1 MKDKERSYKFYQL
14 TWDEDN
20 RFRHFES
27 YEGLK
32 KEGMQVE
39 ADRYELVYSGTMN
52 SDDTLDSLY
61 DRFNWEHPA
70 DFRGHSMST
79 SDIVVIHENGKDT
92 AYYVDTFGFQIV
104 PEFFNQNSLAKVEE
118 MLEDDYG
125 MIDGIINNGSKKEKD
140 AEELVDKS
148 DVKPSVRERLE
159 AGKEAVKAYD
169 NAKSVEPKKVRAD
182 GREEIS

>member
-1 MKDKERSYKFYQL
+1 
-14 TWDEDN
+14 
-20 RFRHFES
+20 
-27 YEGLK
+27 
-32 KEGMQVE
+32 MQVE

-140 AEELVDKS
+140 AEELADKS

-159 AGKEAVKAYD
+159 AGKGSGK
-169 NAKSVEPKKVRAD
+169 
-182 GREEIS
+182 GL

>member
-27 YEGLK
+27 YERLK

-104 PEFFNQNSLAKVEE
+104 PDVVVKHFCNT
-118 MLEDDYG
+118 YG
-125 MIDGIINNGSKKEKD
+125 
-140 AEELVDKS
+140 
-148 DVKPSVRERLE
+148 
-159 AGKEAVKAYD
+159 
-169 NAKSVEPKKVRAD
+169 
-182 GREEIS
+182 